1 MNSETETV
9 FYFCPHQ
16 DDELL
21 SMGIDISY
29 SVLQNKNVHI
39 VLCTD
44 GSKSSVRDKLNDGKN
59 CTIHKELHNYNISEK
74 EFIKARDVEFVL
86 SCKMLGVS
94 HENIHICNNR
104 SVDGSLSI
112 KQAQNIIKEYIFK
125 YGNNDATV
133 CTFSPYSK
141 KVQHIDHYNLGKA
154 VKNLIKD
161 KFIHKVKFIL
171 EPYCVPKGLKKFFL
185 VPFKLK
191 KKKASSEITE
201 KILKAFKE
209 YSYWNPSEGRYAIGY
224 HSVMKDFNNYK
235 ENMSVYYY

>member
-1 MNSETETV
+1 MNSEIETV
-9 FYFCPHQ
+9 LYFCPHQ

-29 SVLQNKNVHI
+29 SVAQNKNVHI
-39 VLCTD
+39 FLCTD
-44 GSKSSVRDKLNDGKN
+44 GSKSSVKNKLNDGKS
-59 CTIHKELHNYNISEK
+59 CTIHKEIHNYNLSEK
-74 EFIKARDVEFVL
+74 EFIKARDNEFIL
-86 SCKMLGVS
+86 SCKTLGIPY
-94 HENIHICNNR
+94 ENIHICNNR
-104 SVDGSLSI
+104 SVDGHLSI
-112 KQAQNIIKEYIFK
+112 KQAQDIIKESILK
-125 YGNNDATV
+125 YGKDVTV

-161 KFIHKVKFIL
+161 KFIYKVKFIL

-191 KKKASSEITE
+191 KKTASSEITE

-224 HSVMKDFNNYK
+224 HSVTKDFNKYK
-235 ENMSVYYY
+235 KDMSIYYY